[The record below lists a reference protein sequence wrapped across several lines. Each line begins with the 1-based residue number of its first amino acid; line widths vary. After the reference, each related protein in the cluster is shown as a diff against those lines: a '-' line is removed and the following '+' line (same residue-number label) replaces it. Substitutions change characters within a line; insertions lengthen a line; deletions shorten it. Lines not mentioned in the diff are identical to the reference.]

1 MPGNKNIPQAGV
13 IAVDTTASPHRVML
27 VTSFGRQR
35 WVLPKGHIERGQT
48 PRQAACQ
55 EAYEEAGVR
64 GPLQKRRSGVYTYRK
79 LDEPEKPPFTV
90 KVYTMLVDEILK
102 DWPEKGQR
110 RRKWMDFTSAIAV
123 VEEPEL
129 REILSSV
136 QMKLADDNP

>member
-1 MPGNKNIPQAGV
+1 MPGNKNIQQAGV
-13 IAVDTTASPHRVML
+13 IAVDTSASPHQVLL

-64 GPLQKRRSGVYTYRK
+64 GPLQKQRSGIYTYRK

-90 KVYTMLVDEILK
+90 KVYTMLVDEVLI
-102 DWPEKGQR
+102 DWPEKNQR
-110 RRKWMDFTSAIAV
+110 RRKWMDFISAIEV

-129 REILSSV
+129 KVILADV
-136 QMKLADDNP
+136 QKKLAVQ